1 MAKQGGGPGSA
12 NAQPK
17 RKGFISGK
25 YQFLGCEKM
34 KETQQ
39 TEVDTHKLH
48 ASPSALP
55 GYRHG
60 TLAGRRTSVP
70 PSDESE
76 ASGMQPQRSQTFSNE
91 SPRTARPVEV
101 KQPRKKKEEKRQQKD
116 AAKQSRNTAAPKR
129 GLHGPTLPSTKDR
142 PLEAAPLFGS
152 SGRMGASQLGE
163 RVVSYYR
170 YLGQNLILFILS
182 DVKVACLPTCKN

>member
-1 MAKQGGGPGSA
+1 MAEQGGGPGSA

-17 RKGFISGK
+17 RKGFISGR
-25 YQFLGCEKM
+25 YQFPGCEKT

-39 TEVDTHKLH
+39 AEANTHELH
-48 ASPSALP
+48 ASPAALP
-55 GYRHG
+55 GQRHG

-70 PSDESE
+70 PSDESA
-76 ASGMQPQRSQTFSNE
+76 ASGMQPQRSHTFSGE

-101 KQPRKKKEEKRQQKD
+101 KQPGKKKEEKRQQKD

-142 PLEAAPLFGS
+142 ALEAGPLFGN

-163 RVVSYYR
+163 RVVSYYK
-170 YLGQNLILFILS
+170 YLGQYLMLFILS
-182 DVKVACLPTCKN
+182 DVKVACLPT